1 MARIIFASPRS
12 FAVYEILIVISL
24 MGNQA
29 LSVNPPSG
37 GTIFNL
43 TTNGSN
49 WLWSVFSLMSLSS
62 VVIALLSMRLHP
74 NQRTIH
80 LLNIAIL
87 TTASIA
93 YFCMASDLGTAPV
106 AVLQRGPGYRQFWY
120 VRYIDWV
127 ITTPLLLTE
136 LLLTAGLPMNIILST
151 IFADEV
157 MIICGL
163 IGGLV
168 PSEYKWAF
176 YVFGCVAMFWIFWN
190 LISGI
195 KSAENIGGS
204 ERRRTYIILI
214 SWILALWSIY
224 PVAWGLSEGSNV
236 ISVTG
241 EMIFYGILD
250 ILTKPVFAALTLF
263 LHRNTERREK
273 DSAVSTIRERPK
285 PSAATIEQHEVRPI
299 PNHYLR
305 NSTDV
310 VEEYY

>member
-1 MARIIFASPRS
+1 
-12 FAVYEILIVISL
+12 

-29 LSVNPPSG
+29 LVVNPPNPN
-37 GTIFNL
+37 TIFNL

-62 VVIALLSMRLHP
+62 IIVALLSMRLHP
-74 NQRTIH
+74 NQRTLH
-80 LLNIAIL
+80 LFNIAIL
-87 TTASIA
+87 CTASIA

-106 AVLQRGPGYRQFWY
+106 EVHQRGPGARQFWY

-136 LLLTAGLPMNIILST
+136 LLLTAGLPLNIILSS

-176 YVFGCVAMFWIFWN
+176 YVFGCVAMLWVFWN
-190 LISGI
+190 LLSGI
-195 KSAENIGGS
+195 KSAEQVGGS
-204 ERRRTYIILI
+204 KHRRNYLILI
-214 SWILALWSIY
+214 SWILVLWSIY
-224 PVAWGLSEGSNV
+224 PIAWGLCEGANV
-236 ISVTG
+236 IPVTG

-263 LHRNTERREK
+263 LHRNTERAK
-273 DSAVSTIRERPK
+273 KASTAPAPPDRSK
-285 PSAATIEQHEVRPI
+285 PFSVATEQHEVRPI
-299 PNHYLR
+299 PSHFLR
-305 NSTDV
+305 NAPDV

>member
-1 MARIIFASPRS
+1 
-12 FAVYEILIVISL
+12 

-29 LSVNPPSG
+29 LSVNPPSNL
-37 GTIFNL
+37 TIFNL

-62 VVIALLSMRLHP
+62 IVIALLSMRLEP
-74 NQRTIH
+74 TQRTMH
-80 LLNIAIL
+80 LFNVAIL
-87 TTASIA
+87 TTASVA

-106 AVLQRGPGYRQFWY
+106 AVHQRGPGLRQFWY

-136 LLLTAGLPMNIILST
+136 LLLTAGLPINIIVST
-151 IFADEV
+151 IFADVV

-204 ERRRTYIILI
+204 KRRRNYIILI
-214 SWILALWSIY
+214 SWILVLWSIY
-224 PVAWGLSEGSNV
+224 PIAWGLCEGSNV

-250 ILTKPVFAALTLF
+250 ILTKPVFAALILF
-263 LHRNTERREK
+263 LHRDTEEQRKEHTT
-273 DSAVSTIRERPK
+273 STIVRERPK
-285 PSAATIEQHEVRPI
+285 TNPPVSEQHEIRPI
-299 PNHYLR
+299 PSHFLR
-305 NSTDV
+305 KSSEVT
-310 VEEYY
+310 EEYY